1 MIATRTGVV
10 VFVVLVVLVVVL
22 VVPHDCDEDPGYGLT
37 YFEAASKG
45 KKACEG
51 DWRGEG
57 LEIWRDEV
65 SSGST
70 LHALI
75 PIQSWRSLQC
85 FGRGLGETRGAGA
98 LLESRP

>member
-1 MIATRTGVV
+1 MSGSTSPGI
-10 VFVVLVVLVVVL
+10 LVS
-22 VVPHDCDEDPGYGLT
+22 HHSHEDPSFDLT
-37 YFEAASKG
+37 YFEATSKG

-57 LEIWRDEV
+57 LRICRDEV

-75 PIQSWRSLQC
+75 PIHSRGVRSVL
-85 FGRGLGETRGAGA
+85 GAGMGETRGAGA